1 MFFPFNNYDK
11 VSVTNGSGFDQLVY
25 TTTFKCMIVVETLNF
40 DPASS
45 SDQVFFYVDGAGAV
59 NDIYFWHTLNTQV
72 TNASSQTILQGTV
85 GSSGSVI
92 VESGRQIRFSS
103 SEGSNSF
110 VLHVFGL
117 PEAI

>member
-1 MFFPFNNYDK
+1 M
-11 VSVTNGSGFDQLVY
+11 
-25 TTTFKCMIVVETLNF
+25 ETENPMRKETRRICF
-40 DPASS
+40 DPIV
-45 SDQVFFYVDGAGAV
+45 DQVFFYVDGAGAV